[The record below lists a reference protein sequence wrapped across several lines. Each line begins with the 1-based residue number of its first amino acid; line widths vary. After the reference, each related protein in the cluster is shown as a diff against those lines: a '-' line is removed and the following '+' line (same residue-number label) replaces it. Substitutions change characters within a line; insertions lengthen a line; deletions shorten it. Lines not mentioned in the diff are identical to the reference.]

1 MRKFRVDFFFVF
13 MLNPRR
19 EIVNRI
25 HVHETGIYYAFDIL
39 LPLLVRVDV
48 TFRQSDILQTISC
61 VRYQQQLIMM
71 NSSDNG
77 EQDESQFN

>member
-1 MRKFRVDFFFVF
+1 

-25 HVHETGIYYAFDIL
+25 HVHETYIYYAFDML
-39 LPLLVRVDV
+39 LPQLVGVYV
-48 TFRQSDILQTISC
+48 KFRQSDILQTISC
-61 VRYQQQLIMM
+61 LRYQQQLIMM